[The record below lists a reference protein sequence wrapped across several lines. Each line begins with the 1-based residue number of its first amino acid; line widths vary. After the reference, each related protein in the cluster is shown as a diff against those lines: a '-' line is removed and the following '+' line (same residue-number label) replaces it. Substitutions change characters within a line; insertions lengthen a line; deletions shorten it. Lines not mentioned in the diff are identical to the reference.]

1 MSEVI
6 INVDPEDVPVVNIT
20 VDENSAQS
28 AMDAAAAA
36 KYYYSLIAGIVAGK
50 TVIPYLELVWVAKGV
65 GNTENVDIEEP
76 GDYFEGFKDET
87 TYWQKAEWLGGD
99 RSVRTNYIPRIEF
112 EV

>member
-6 INVDPEDVPVVNIT
+6 INVDPQEVVVVNIT

-28 AMDAAAAA
+28 AMDYAAAAQ
-36 KYYYSLIAGIVAGK
+36 YYYGLIAGIVAGR
-50 TVIPYLELVWVAKGV
+50 TIIPYLELVWVAKGI
-65 GNTENVDIEEP
+65 GNSNPLEEEP
-76 GDYFEGFKDET
+76 GDYFEGFKDST
-87 TYWQKAEWLGGD
+87 TYWQKAEWTGGD